1 MSGIDVVMDILKML
15 KAARPDSSFVES
27 LYQQYCNRGGLSRKQ
42 LEGLYSKAEKLPEI
56 PTARLATL
64 QAIINKK
71 PIRHR
76 NDKTLNLPV
85 IPVADPLPAL
95 IEEILLKYPTHKRV
109 LFLQQ
114 KHKQRETFQQNEKDE
129 ILRFAKLLLG
139 VK

>member
-56 PTARLATL
+56 PMARLATL

-95 IEEILLKYPTHKRV
+95 IEEI
-109 LFLQQ
+109 FLQQ

-139 VK
+139 EK

>member
-1 MSGIDVVMDILKML
+1 MSGIDVVMDILKLL

-56 PTARLATL
+56 PTGRLATL

-85 IPVADPLPAL
+85 TTVDETIPAL
-95 IEEILLKYPTHKRV
+95 IDEILMKYPSHKRV

-114 KHKQRETFQQNEKDE
+114 KHKQREPFLQNEKDE

-139 VK
+139 KK